1 MKNFKIIRKNI
12 NENAQ
17 SFGGSVFSG
26 FNETPPRSALN
37 DEGLFNAFKNKDQL
51 SRVNNFINSFL
62 SGSYLDPKEALKE
75 LSGKLLQAGL
85 VLNFNNRTKL
95 NIGTNIISIKV
106 FGDKFGVTPDTDL
119 TKEPFDTGS
128 NDYPGMLFHF
138 NLVQNSSG
146 FVFVEPKIIHQDEMQ
161 EDEMQEDEMQE
172 DEIEEDEIEE
182 NEKNIK
188 LVKEEN
194 EEKEKKQKEYKDPA
208 RVIELFLSTN
218 ADGRKRILNPI
229 YNSLSILKKKGKYT
243 EEEALKRFSYAVE
256 SGKRALS
263 DSGKSFNI
271 NDKDMIRIAKRLL
284 INFEKHIRSEK

>member
-1 MKNFKIIRKNI
+1 MKNFKKILKNI

-26 FNETPPRSALN
+26 FSETPPRSALN

-128 NDYPGMLFHF
+128 EDYPGMLFHF

-146 FVFVEPKIIHQDEMQ
+146 FVFVEPRIIHQDEMQ

-172 DEIEEDEIEE
+172 DEIEEDE
-182 NEKNIK
+182 KNIK
-188 LVKEEN
+188 LVKEE
-194 EEKEKKQKEYKDPA
+194 KEKKYKDPA
-208 RVIELFLSTN
+208 RVVELFLSTN
-218 ADGRKRILNPI
+218 EDGKKRILNPI

-271 NDKDMIRIAKRLL
+271 TDKDMIRIAKRLL
-284 INFEKHIRSEK
+284 INFEKHSKSEE